1 MFDYREQTI
10 QNHFHVAY
18 VQDWWN
24 VQLCLM
30 LMSQVFDPIT
40 VFLGQLNNQYFEFLP
55 LNGHCLPYNL
65 FRFQEKN
72 RVIMHLVYVLNI
84 I

>member
-18 VQDWWN
+18 VRDWWN

-30 LMSQVFDPIT
+30 LMSQVFDPIA
-40 VFLGQLNNQYFEFLP
+40 VFLGQLNNQHFEFLP
-55 LNGHCLPYNL
+55 LIGYCLLYNL
-65 FRFQEKN
+65 YRTQEKN
-72 RVIMHLVYVLNI
+72 KVTMHLVYVLNKI
-84 I
+84 